1 MKRRIARKVCRIHFD
16 DRFPLIRHKYTTVR
30 EAIRIGRRNWLSDKR
45 FPYILSDSEMEERG
59 EIVMSLFAS
68 LAESLGCELPPE
80 LSEKAFSWEGG
91 C

>member
-59 EIVMSLFAS
+59 EIVVSLFAS
-68 LAESLGCELPPE
+68 LRDVKFRRWLELRE
-80 LSEKAFSWEGG
+80 VVDAS
-91 C
+91 